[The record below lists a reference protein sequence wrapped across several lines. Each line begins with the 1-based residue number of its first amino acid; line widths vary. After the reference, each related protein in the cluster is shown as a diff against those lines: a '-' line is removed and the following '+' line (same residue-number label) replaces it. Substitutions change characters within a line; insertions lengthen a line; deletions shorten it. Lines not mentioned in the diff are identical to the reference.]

1 MATPAK
7 LHAGALACC
16 ALAKVAPA
24 DEQEAIE
31 CIWDPLLDVRD
42 RDTTANRSIMEFV
55 ALCAPRDPEAFCSKW
70 LSSVF
75 PWLADA
81 SKREKEQVA
90 ALHSTAKLLPLVGLR
105 ATGYLDGIVFNFTQG
120 LVQQRRLPGLHDAL
134 LAVVAGCVRAFGS
147 PMKEF
152 IAAVL
157 EPMCSGGLSEALVT
171 TLDVVI
177 KNIPALAY
185 DIRRKQ

>member
-1 MATPAK
+1 MGAIYLLTELMQTPTSAVVVRDQAARAIQDIWSHALTDPKQNIRDGARVALEACLSALSQEEGPMARNELLTTAIKAIHSPMATPAK

-90 ALHSTAKLLPLVGLR
+90 GLLLSPL
-105 ATGYLDGIVFNFTQG
+105 
-120 LVQQRRLPGLHDAL
+120 
-134 LAVVAGCVRAFGS
+134 
-147 PMKEF
+147 
-152 IAAVL
+152 
-157 EPMCSGGLSEALVT
+157 
-171 TLDVVI
+171 
-177 KNIPALAY
+177 
-185 DIRRKQ
+185 